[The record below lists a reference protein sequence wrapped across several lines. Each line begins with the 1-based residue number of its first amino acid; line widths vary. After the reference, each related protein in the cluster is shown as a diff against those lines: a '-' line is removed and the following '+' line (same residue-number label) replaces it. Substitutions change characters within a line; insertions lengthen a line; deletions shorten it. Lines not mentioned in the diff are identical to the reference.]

1 MRDLQGF
8 YQNKIYNEN
17 VESLGGFADP
27 FILRYEG
34 SYYLYVTASH
44 GVKCF
49 CSKDLYAFLPIEN
62 KKNKENYCLYDESF
76 NSFYAPEVIY
86 YDGYFYLISSPDGNG
101 HYVFKASSPV
111 GPFNRI
117 TENIHESIDG
127 SFFIDTNEEI
137 YLSRASETGICSAKF
152 KNDFKG
158 IKGDNILNNKIYF
171 KGARTSNW
179 TEGPYILKRYNKYYL
194 TYCGT
199 HFLSDAYRIR
209 YSIGNDLNKED
220 SFKDQGILAIS
231 TNDEFYGIGH
241 SMNFLAP
248 NLDSYLICYHNMI
261 NKNTGLR
268 GLNISRLLF
277 SNSLMTINDFSRD
290 LHPKFEHPLL
300 EKDNIFVNYPFK
312 LIDNFDFN
320 SFTVEYYF
328 IGNNKVY
335 INYIDDKNYL
345 LVEVDNE
352 LNIYLKEIKEN
363 KELVINTIK
372 LNKRYNNK
380 VKHSIRLQYFQNRFA
395 VYFDN
400 IEKDIFSYD
409 IKMNRSSLYVEGTFT
424 YFALSKYAFGN
435 SDNEEIKL
443 NKVFSLNYDLSNSKY
458 NRKSDNSNELFLK
471 KNDYLSYFIY
481 KEEEGEYYF
490 DIYLNRVYRE
500 NQLNI
505 IVNDKIYSFELN
517 KNDCSSLVN
526 LGLIKLKEG
535 INKIEIINSYGFSFT
550 YFETPKAKVVK
561 RKELNLDL
569 NKLYQEEFEYFKEPI
584 ITKDGYYYENDRN
597 IILSKD
603 EYENFKVSIDIE
615 TIGQA
620 IDINNNAGLNVLVS
634 NYSKSNEF
642 EKIFSFCGIF
652 FGFNKN
658 FIYIIEANFD
668 KNKILYR
675 IKNNVN
681 KHKLSILKYKN
692 NIEFFVDNQSLY
704 QKHLKKMLR
713 GKVGLYMNHE
723 SCLFKKISLS
733 EE

>member
-1 MRDLQGF
+1 MDPLFNGF
-8 YQNKIYNEN
+8 GIHFPKDNGRLTGSVRQIFDGNILDFTATVKKEN
-17 VESLGGFADP
+17 SN
-27 FILRYEG
+27 
-34 SYYLYVTASH
+34 
-44 GVKCF
+44 C
-49 CSKDLYAFLPIEN
+49 
-62 KKNKENYCLYDESF
+62 KKNF
-76 NSFYAPEVIY
+76 
-86 YDGYFYLISSPDGNG
+86 
-101 HYVFKASSPV
+101 
-111 GPFNRI
+111 
-117 TENIHESIDG
+117 
-127 SFFIDTNEEI
+127 
-137 YLSRASETGICSAKF
+137 
-152 KNDFKG
+152 
-158 IKGDNILNNKIYF
+158 
-171 KGARTSNW
+171 
-179 TEGPYILKRYNKYYL
+179 
-194 TYCGT
+194 
-199 HFLSDAYRIR
+199 
-209 YSIGNDLNKED
+209 
-220 SFKDQGILAIS
+220 
-231 TNDEFYGIGH
+231 
-241 SMNFLAP
+241 
-248 NLDSYLICYHNMI
+248 
-261 NKNTGLR
+261 
-268 GLNISRLLF
+268 
-277 SNSLMTINDFSRD
+277 
-290 LHPKFEHPLL
+290 
-300 EKDNIFVNYPFK
+300 
-312 LIDNFDFN
+312 
-320 SFTVEYYF
+320 
-328 IGNNKVY
+328 
-335 INYIDDKNYL
+335 
-345 LVEVDNE
+345 
-352 LNIYLKEIKEN
+352 
-363 KELVINTIK
+363 
-372 LNKRYNNK
+372 
-380 VKHSIRLQYFQNRFA
+380 
-395 VYFDN
+395 
-400 IEKDIFSYD
+400 
-409 IKMNRSSLYVEGTFT
+409 
-424 YFALSKYAFGN
+424 
-435 SDNEEIKL
+435 
-443 NKVFSLNYDLSNSKY
+443 
-458 NRKSDNSNELFLK
+458 
-471 KNDYLSYFIY
+471 
-481 KEEEGEYYF
+481 YYF